1 MPAAYISYDLRN
13 LYRKLYVGT
22 TMARKLFRLFYGR
35 YNRVIS
41 IHFDCDHN
49 EKHSRRCLA
58 VCCIRF
64 TLNVC
69 VM

>member
-58 VCCIRF
+58 VCCVRF
-64 TLNVC
+64 PLNFC
-69 VM
+69 VV